1 MMSLFVS
8 LFLLAFLYL
17 LKKKKVGFGNRVL
30 VAMLLGI
37 AVGAI
42 FKEDAQILAPIGQ
55 VFVKLIKMLVMPLVT
70 VSIIS
75 SITSLEDPTQL
86 RKIGFKTIGLFL
98 LTAVIASTIGIVVGN
113 VLDVGA
119 GVQFHQDATF
129 QAREIP
135 TITQVLLDLVPSNP
149 VSEMA
154 NGKILPVIIFAM
166 LIGIAITIEG
176 ERRPETMKPIKDFI
190 NAFAQVMFRITK
202 MVLRL
207 TPYGVFGLMGTV
219 SAQYG
224 LSTLLPLGKVV
235 LAVYLA
241 AILHVVLTYGSL
253 LTFVAKVNPIRFF
266 KRIYPVQ
273 VVAFTTRSSYGT
285 LPVTLKTLTDRV
297 KVSEKIASFVAP
309 LGATINMDGCGGLYP
324 AIVAIFVARVF
335 HIELTMG
342 HYIMLVATATLAS
355 VGTAGVPGTASIMA
369 TVVLTGLG
377 LPIEGLAMVL
387 GIDAVLDMARTCVN
401 VTGDTVVSL
410 VVANAENEF
419 DRDAFYQDHVDE
431 LELNVL

>member
-1 MMSLFVS
+1 MSLFVS